1 MIIVLFPPTINRNF
15 NGEVTQLPFSFNQV
29 IITDELLNICDN
41 DNIDALNLGILTAI
55 KDNCFNQISLFQI
68 NEVKPVKSFE
78 FADTIDGGII
88 NIHFQ
93 IPAYCILPDSLTLD
107 ETPVSYYC
115 SVRYLVVEQNE
126 EPLGL

>member
-1 MIIVLFPPTINRNF
+1 MIIVLLPPVINRNF
-15 NGEVTQLPFSFNQV
+15 KGDITQVPFPLNQV
-29 IITDELLNICDN
+29 IISDELITPCSDDYMSVLNT
-41 DNIDALNLGILTAI
+41 GILAAI
-55 KDNCFNQISLFQI
+55 SDNHFKQISLFQT
-68 NEVKPVKSFE
+68 NEVKPVKPFE
-78 FADTIDGGII
+78 FVDDMGSGII

-115 SVRYLVVEQNE
+115 SARYLVVEQNE

>member
-15 NGEVTQLPFSFNQV
+15 NGEVIQLPFSFNQV

-41 DNIDALNLGILTAI
+41 DNIDALNLGILAAI
-55 KDNCFNQISLFQI
+55 KDNYFKQINLFQI
-68 NEVKPVKSFE
+68 NEVKPVKPLE
-78 FADTIDGGII
+78 FIDDLDGGII

-107 ETPVSYYC
+107 ETPISYYC
-115 SVRYLVVEQNE
+115 SARYLVVEQNE
-126 EPLGL
+126 EPLGF

>member
-15 NGEVTQLPFSFNQV
+15 NGEVTQLPFSFNQI

-68 NEVKPVKSFE
+68 SEVKPVKPFE
-78 FADTIDGGII
+78 FVDDMGSGII

-93 IPAYCILPDSLTLD
+93 IPAYCILPDSLILD

-115 SVRYLVVEQNE
+115 SARYLIVEQTE
-126 EPLGL
+126 EPLGF